1 MNLQDKRLIIFDV
14 DGTLLNTID
23 TIAFHGNRALRELGF
38 DEMDVSDFM
47 RFVGN
52 SSLALVQ
59 RLLEKQGVYD
69 PKEVKKVMDLYHKYY
84 QKDVTYLTH
93 PYDGILDLVKD
104 LSKRGYI
111 VTAISNKPDH
121 TLRIVI
127 DEMEIADLFDFSQG
141 QMDDIEK
148 KPSAQMVNILLEKF
162 GVRKEDACI
171 IGDSE
176 VDIQTG
182 KNADIKTVAVS
193 WGFRSE
199 EELRSLDPDWLVH
212 EVDELRALFDKEV
225 IL

>member
-38 DEMDVSDFM
+38 DEMDVSDFI

-52 SSLALVQ
+52 SSLDLVQ

>member
-14 DGTLLNTID
+14 DGTLLNTIG